1 MHLWDRLLP
10 QCDYTLNML
19 RASRLH
25 PTLSTYHQLHG
36 HFDFNATPMTPPG
49 TKILIHEKP
58 KQRGSWTVH
67 GEDGWYTSPAIN
79 HYRCYHCYCIST
91 ATPRYADTVEFFPT
105 VVQMPH
111 PSSIEL
117 ATQAA
122 LDLSV
127 ELQNPSPSTPF
138 ARYGDGQLRA
148 LRLLQNIFQQVLPP
162 TFSKNTQPVDKINL
176 DFQALVQQEATT
188 LTQQHI

>member
-1 MHLWDRLLP
+1 
-10 QCDYTLNML
+10 
-19 RASRLH
+19 
-25 PTLSTYHQLHG
+25 
-36 HFDFNATPMTPPG
+36 
-49 TKILIHEKP
+49 
-58 KQRGSWTVH
+58 
-67 GEDGWYTSPAIN
+67 
-79 HYRCYHCYCIST
+79 
-91 ATPRYADTVEFFPT
+91 
-105 VVQMPH
+105 MPH

-148 LRLLQNIFQQVLPP
+148 LRLLQNIFQQALPP
-162 TFSKNTQPVDKINL
+162 IFSKNTQPFNKTNL

-188 LTQQHI
+188 LAQQHIQALRYQEQKQLQSLPVLSSLPLPPPSLPLTSHNIISEILIANEHVSPIALHNPIIVKIKDPRK